1 MVKAKDI
8 MSTTVTTVHEYA
20 NVMEVIK
27 LLVEHNVTGLP
38 VVDDSGRLLGMVTEK
53 DILMLLLYDPNVK
66 GKTVTD
72 LMTTEI
78 VHFEEDEN
86 LMSIFESLVKS
97 NFRRVPILSEGLLVG
112 IVSRRDII
120 KFLSEKARK
129 AQQNDEDES

>member
-38 VVDDSGRLLGMVTEK
+38 VVDDEGRLLGMVTEK

-78 VHFEEDEN
+78 THFDENEN
-86 LMSIFESLVKS
+86 LMSIFESLVRS
-97 NFRRVPILSEGLLVG
+97 NFRRVPILSEGRLVG

-120 KFLSEKARK
+120 KFLSAKAK
-129 AQQNDEDES
+129 KVQKEDEDES